1 MGIRP
6 ASLSMELSSL
16 SALPSLTRLPVPVF
30 VSDAAGRVFFANDSW
45 LNQIGVAEG
54 ELWLTVFPGIH
65 DSDFQRLWQNC
76 AVRKEPQWVSYRV
89 QPEARP
95 PAWYEIILQPL
106 VDDQGESRMLGTLL
120 DVTDRILKV
129 AEIHAILDTAVDA
142 IITINSNGTVDSFNQ
157 AASRMFGY
165 RPEQIAG
172 KNVSILMAEPHRSHH
187 DGYLNHYLNTG
198 EAKIINIG
206 RELTALDA
214 RGEEFPI
221 YLAVSEIQIAG
232 QRRFTGIIRDL
243 TEQQASRQALA
254 EQREKLAHVGRL
266 STMGEMTASIAHE
279 INQPLTAISMYAQAG
294 LKLLERGGDETK
306 LKDALEK
313 LNVQA
318 LRAGAVIER
327 IQRFAKSQEGVRELI
342 DTNTLVLD
350 LLKLAESD
358 ARLHAMELVVE
369 LADNLPPLY
378 VDPIQIQQ
386 VALNLIR
393 NAIDAM
399 NEIDCRN
406 GRRIVISSSLLPG
419 ELIEIAVKDLGP
431 GVAEDQVD
439 LLFTPFHTTKRDG
452 MGMGLS
458 ICRSIITEHDGEL
471 SYMNNDRSGNGPGAT
486 FYFRIPVGSDD

>member
-1 MGIRP
+1 MEILPTRP
-6 ASLSMELSSL
+6 DMELSSL
-16 SALPSLTRLPVPVF
+16 SALPALTRLPVPVF
-30 VSDAAGRVFFANDSW
+30 VSDAGGCVHFANDNW
-45 LNQIGVAEG
+45 FDQIGVAKG
-54 ELWLTVFPGIH
+54 ESWLRVFPGIQET
-65 DSDFQRLWQNC
+65 DFQRLWQSC
-76 AVRKEPQWVSYRV
+76 ALRGDPQWVSYRV
-89 QPEARP
+89 EPKHGP
-95 PAWYEIILQPL
+95 TAWYEIILQP
-106 VDDQGESRMLGTLL
+106 VIDEKGESRMLGTLL
-120 DVTDRILKV
+120 DVTDRTLKV

-142 IITINSNGTVDSFNQ
+142 ILTINSNGTIDSFNQ
-157 AASRMFGY
+157 AASKMFGY
-165 RPEQIAG
+165 SPEQVAG
-172 KNVSILMAEPHRSHH
+172 KNVTMLMAEPYRSQH
-187 DGYLNHYLNTG
+187 DDYLKHYLVTG
-198 EAKIINIG
+198 EARIINIG
-206 RELTALDA
+206 RELSAVDA
-214 RGEEFPI
+214 RGLEFPI
-221 YLAVSEIQIAG
+221 YLAVSEIQVAG

-294 LKLLERGGDETK
+294 LKLLERGGDDSK

-313 LNVQA
+313 LNTQA

-342 DTNTLVLD
+342 DPNTLVVD

-358 ARLHAMELVVE
+358 ARLHAMELVAE
-369 LADNLPPLY
+369 LSDNLPALY

-406 GRRIVISSSLLPG
+406 GRRIVISSRLLPG
-419 ELIEIAVKDLGP
+419 EVIEIAVKDLGP

-458 ICRSIITEHDGEL
+458 ICRSIITEHGGEL
-471 SYMNNDRSGNGPGAT
+471 SYMNNDPASSEPGAT